1 MLRRLSTLDRDLVL
15 ICISLFLWGLGAF
28 LYTYIQPLYLT
39 QLGATP
45 EQVGLALGLGGLLT
59 AVLYAP
65 IGLWADRRGRK
76 GVILAGWSVGTAA
89 GYGFAFA
96 PDWRWFIPAMA
107 AYTLSNFAVSVL
119 NGYIAARTTP
129 EQRAFVF
136 ALISMG
142 FSAGSITAPAIGGWI
157 GDQYG
162 LRTVY
167 FVAAVIFTLS
177 TLSML
182 FIRPQPAEP
191 QATASSARATLR
203 DRTILIHLGYL
214 LLLYFASD
222 VGQILA
228 PKFLE
233 EVRGLTVAQI
243 GWLGT
248 ISAIGTLI
256 LAPLISRFGGGSRWA
271 LAAGQLLTLVSLGL
285 LARSPALAAL
295 MVAFF
300 CGGGSRLVRAPTLAR
315 FANLLTPTTLGFGLG
330 LQQTASQFGLA
341 FSPYVAGLLYAHNPA
356 WPFYAGMLALAGTL
370 GMTVLLPGKVPA
382 HELSAAA
389 IAEGSSEPAS

>member
-1 MLRRLSTLDRDLVL
+1 MLRRLSTLDRDLSL
-15 ICISLFLWGLGAF
+15 ICLSLFLWGLGAF

-76 GVILAGWSVGTAA
+76 GVILAGWSLGTAA

-129 EQRAFVF
+129 DQRAFVF

-142 FSAGSITAPAIGGWI
+142 FSAGSIAAPAIGGWI
-157 GDQYG
+157 GEQFG

-167 FVAAVIFTLS
+167 LVAAVIFTLS
-177 TLSML
+177 TVSML

-191 QATASSARATLR
+191 QASASSARAIMR
-203 DRTILIHLGYL
+203 QRTILIHLFYL
-214 LLLYFASD
+214 FLLYFAVD
-222 VGQILA
+222 VGFVLA

-233 EVRGLTVAQI
+233 ELRGLTVAQI

-256 LAPLISRFGGGSRWA
+256 LAPLISRFGGGGRLA
-271 LAAGQLLTLVSLGL
+271 LAIGQLLSLMSLAL
-285 LARSPALAAL
+285 LAGAPALPAS
-295 MVAFF
+295 MIAFF
-300 CGGGSRLVRAPTLAR
+300 CGGGSRLVRAPALAR

-341 FSPYVAGLLYAHNPA
+341 LSPYLAGILYAHNPS
-356 WPFYAGMLALAGTL
+356 WPFYVGMMALVGTL
-370 GMTVLLPGKVPA
+370 GLTVLLPEKAADQEPA
-382 HELSAAA
+382 VAA
-389 IAEGSSEPAS
+389 IAAGSSEPAG